1 MWKYIWNNGENA
13 DPIREYLAINQELI
27 FYSTILANKSQIE
40 VLVLNKIDDCVDVVV
55 ETRGQ
60 EELTIRRHH

>member
-1 MWKYIWNNGENA
+1 M
-13 DPIREYLAINQELI
+13 
-27 FYSTILANKSQIE
+27 ILANKSQIE
-40 VLVLNKIDDCVDVVV
+40 EVPVLNKMDDFVDVVV